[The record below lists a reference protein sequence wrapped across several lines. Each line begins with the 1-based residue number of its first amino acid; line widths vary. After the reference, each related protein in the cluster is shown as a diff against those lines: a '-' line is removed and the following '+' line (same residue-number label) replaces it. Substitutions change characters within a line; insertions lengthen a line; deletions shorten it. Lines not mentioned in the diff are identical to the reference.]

1 MRKKLVFFSILAVPF
16 VVVGFVFN
24 FFIKKEKL
32 SNVAEV
38 NFFQKAYADDPAT
51 WVFNTDLVGGGGGCE
66 GAGCCGSI

>member
-51 WVFNTDLVGGGGGCE
+51 WVFNTNLVGGGGGCE
-66 GAGCCGSI
+66 GAGCCGS